1 MAISVDTVYKT
12 VLLILNKEQRGYM
25 TPDEFNKIGTQVQR
39 ELFEKCFEDLNQQ
52 VRAPQTDMD
61 YADRVALTDEKIAE
75 FKTENDQTVA
85 EKAIGVTNP
94 TSNVFTVPS
103 ELYKL
108 GSVTYE
114 PSSNIYPE
122 MQRLGRSE
130 FYNIRKAPL
139 TTPTKN
145 FPVYLYEDNKCIVY
159 PTDIVNVDHI
169 KMQYV
174 KKPTDIRWGYN
185 IGSLG
190 QYVFTNYPYVAT
202 AINIGDITGS
212 ITQNPT
218 GFTSTSYTGLTTT
231 VSPAGGSGAILS
243 IAATATGVSSATIT
257 TQGSGYSVNDVL
269 TVPQAQMAGASG
281 DLQITL
287 TAANLFS
294 GSQQGYIDFGLQTS
308 EQTELILNIL
318 LYAGIV
324 IRDPQIIQ
332 VAQSELQQDKINE
345 KS

>member
-1 MAISVDTVYKT
+1 
-12 VLLILNKEQRGYM
+12 M

-52 VRAPQTDMD
+52 VRTPQTDMD
-61 YADRVALTDEKIAE
+61 YADRVALTNEKIAE
-75 FKTENDQTVA
+75 FKTENDQTVT

-94 TSNVFTVPS
+94 TSNIFTVPS

-130 FYNIRKAPL
+130 FYNIKKAPL

-159 PTDIVNVDHI
+159 PTDIINVDHI

-185 IGSLG
+185 LGSLG
-190 QYVFTNYPYVAT
+190 QYVFTNYLYVAT
-202 AINIGDITGS
+202 AINIGNITSSISSNISAATNGS
-212 ITQNPT
+212 YPAASFTPPASGGT
-218 GFTSTSYTGLTTT
+218 GAVFDVTVTG
-231 VSPAGGSGAILS
+231 
-243 IAATATGVSSATIT
+243 ATATNINVVS
-257 TQGSGYSVNDVL
+257 QGSGYAVGDVITFTQNFGTATTGTL
-269 TVPQAQMAGASG
+269 S
-281 DLQITL
+281 ITL
-287 TAANLFS
+287 TEANLFS
-294 GSQQGYIDFGLQTS
+294 GSTQGYKNFELHNS
-308 EQTELILNIL
+308 ERTELILRVL
-318 LYAGIV
+318 LYAGVV

-332 VAQSELQQDKINE
+332 VAAQKVQQEEVNE